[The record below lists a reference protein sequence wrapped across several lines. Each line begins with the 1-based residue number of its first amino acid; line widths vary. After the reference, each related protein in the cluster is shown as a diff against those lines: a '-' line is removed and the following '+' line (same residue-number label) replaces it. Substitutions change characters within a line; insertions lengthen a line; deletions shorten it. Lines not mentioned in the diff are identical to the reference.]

1 MTLATVT
8 GCFVDVPL
16 LLTVGGQSEVSR
28 ENAVNSLPLFAMELT
43 KSVPK
48 ISVKKGQKVSKITV
62 YVVLCSLAGTLHP
75 SEFVRRF
82 VTGLRINI
90 YLVLYQAVLCL
101 QQKINCGK
109 NQHETLSVRFCA

>member
-1 MTLATVT
+1 MSYSLVTLATVT

-48 ISVKKGQKVSKITV
+48 ISVKSKCQKVPKKCPKSQ
-62 YVVLCSLAGTLHP
+62 SM
-75 SEFVRRF
+75 
-82 VTGLRINI
+82 
-90 YLVLYQAVLCL
+90 
-101 QQKINCGK
+101 
-109 NQHETLSVRFCA
+109 